1 VVVATVFTDFLWSYD
16 QRTTRAID
24 DDKDKVKPPSDL
36 HQLLRETNHN
46 RGTIETSNTY
56 YYFVMYSFSPTPG
69 TVAPSKTREKR
80 YGARVNDLVCI
91 NDVYTYYNKTIRY
104 NT

>member
-1 VVVATVFTDFLWSYD
+1 MVVATVFTDFLWSYD

-56 YYFVMYSFSPTPG
+56 YYFVMYGFSPTPG

>member
-1 VVVATVFTDFLWSYD
+1 MVVATVFTVFLWSYD

-24 DDKDKVKPPSDL
+24 NDKDKVKPPSDL

-46 RGTIETSNTY
+46 RRTIEINNTY
-56 YYFVMYSFSPTPG
+56 YYFVIYGFSQ
-69 TVAPSKTREKR
+69 TRVRWLRPRRAEKR

-91 NDVYTYYNKTIRY
+91 NDVNYSKTIRY
-104 NT
+104 T